1 MYELSYTNQAHLI
14 KDRYLVPNEQLV
26 GELVTNLLVNSDRKD
41 GVTVT
46 IKPTDMQYIDC
57 VKD

>member
-1 MYELSYTNQAHLI
+1 MYELNYTNQAHLI
-14 KDRYLVPNEQLV
+14 KDRYLVPHAKLV
-26 GELVTNLLVNSDRKD
+26 GELVANLLANSNITE

-57 VKD
+57 VEE